1 MMKNSSQL
9 KVALVTETLWKMGG
23 ANRVLEVFAKMYPQ
37 ADIYSLYGNKK
48 NLSNELQKHK
58 IIFSKLNNR
67 LGAEEF
73 FRYTLHLLP
82 NHIERFDFSDYDLV
96 ISSSSNVAVGVV
108 TPSKCLHVA
117 YVHTPTRYL
126 WDLRTLSVFNF
137 RGMKRT
143 IVDFLLVFIRL
154 WETSAA
160 NRPDIMIANSRFVAD
175 RIQKYWRR
183 KVDHVL
189 TPPIH
194 FYERNICIE
203 KDRKKYIVAG
213 APFEFNKKGDF
224 LLECLAGSDIKVKL
238 IGDGSMRTKLK
249 RKYSKYPNIEFLDNV
264 TDDEKYELLAHASC
278 FVVPGIEDF
287 GIFPLEAMSS
297 GCPVLAYKDG
307 GILENLKEGVSGYFF
322 DKWEKGTFLKQLHKV
337 LNTKWNYSE
346 ISKSVRRNNNTEEI
360 FRKRIED
367 IISF

>member
-1 MMKNSSQL
+1 MTKNSSQL

-37 ADIYSLYGNKK
+37 ADIYSLYGDKK
-48 NLSNELQKHK
+48 ILSKELQKHR

-67 LGAEEF
+67 LGAKKF

-82 NHIERFDFSDYDLV
+82 NHIERFDFSDYDLI
-96 ISSSSNVAVGVV
+96 ISSSSNVAIGVV
-108 TPSKCLHVA
+108 TPSKCLHIA

-126 WDLRTLSVFNF
+126 WDLRTLSIFNF
-137 RGMKRT
+137 RGIKRT

-183 KVDHVL
+183 KVDAII
-189 TPPIH
+189 TPPVHYFEGKINTK
-194 FYERNICIE
+194 R
-203 KDRKKYIVAG
+203 DGYIVAG

-224 LLECLAGSDIKVKL
+224 LLECLAGSDINLKL
-238 IGDGSMRTKLK
+238 IGDGSMKKKLK
-249 RKYSKYPNIEFLDNV
+249 RKYSKYTNIEFLENV
-264 TDDEKYELLAHASC
+264 FDEEKYELFAHASC
-278 FVVPGIEDF
+278 FVIPGIEDF
-287 GIFPLEAMSS
+287 GIFPLEAMSA
-297 GCPVLAYKDG
+297 GCPVLAYKGG
-307 GILENLKEGVSGYFF
+307 GISENLKEGVNGYFF
-322 DKWEKGTFLKQLHKV
+322 DKWEKNIFLGQLERV
-337 LNTKWNYSE
+337 LNNKWNYEE
-346 ISKSVRRNNNTEEI
+346 ISKSVKKNNNTEEM

-367 IISF
+367 IITF